1 MLDPIVTVLKQNIE
15 AEIIGET
22 LKVSQKIGVHVN
34 EERLRQAL
42 YDAHSFYNEGYRHGR
57 KDAAQPWISVKE
69 RLPEQS
75 GQVVAMT
82 LSFDGERVN
91 CVMNMYYSAK
101 HKAFNV
107 FDDDSAARVRKTEI
121 HPAFW
126 MPMPNVPEE
135 PSL

>member
-1 MLDPIVTVLKQNIE
+1 MLDPIVTVLQGNIE
-15 AEIIGET
+15 TEIIGEAM
-22 LKVSQKIGVHVN
+22 KVSQKIGVHVN

-57 KDAAQPWISVKE
+57 EDAAQPWISVKN

-82 LSFDGERVN
+82 LSFDGERVC
-91 CVMNMYYSAK
+91 CVMNMNYSAK

-107 FDDDSAARVRKTEI
+107 FDDDSKVSALRREI

-126 MPMPNVPEE
+126 MPMPDVPEATV
-135 PSL
+135 

>member
-1 MLDPIVTVLKQNIE
+1 MIDPIVTVLQGNIE
-15 AEIIGET
+15 TEIIGET
-22 LKVSQKIGVHVN
+22 MKVSQKIGVHVN

-57 KDAAQPWISVKE
+57 KAAAQQWISVKE

-82 LSFDGERVN
+82 LSCDGEQVC
-91 CVMNMYYSAK
+91 CVMNMNYSAR
-101 HKAFNV
+101 HEAFNV
-107 FDDDSAARVRKTEI
+107 CDYDSKARVRQTEI

-126 MPMPNVPEE
+126 MPMPDVPEATV
-135 PSL
+135 